1 MTRSRIKID
10 GKFYKVVPWLK
21 HEDCDGCHFWEQTH
35 IAADC
40 PNQQSKVQFCDTGGE
55 FYGKVFIEHGKEGLA
70 RYIAVKL
77 EGSNDQHG

>member
-1 MTRSRIKID
+1 MTRSRVKLN

-21 HEDCDGCHFWEQTH
+21 HEYCDGCYFWDVLGQSH
-35 IAADC
+35 DC
-40 PNQQSKVQFCDTGGE
+40 PNQQTKDQFCDTGGE

>member
-1 MTRSRIKID
+1 MTRSRVKLN

-21 HEDCDGCHFWEQTH
+21 HEDCDGCYFWDVLGQSH
-35 IAADC
+35 DC
-40 PNQQSKVQFCDTGGE
+40 PNQQTKDQFCDTGGE